1 MQLYKVIAQLKTV
14 NLRDPAETV
23 KFSQQ
28 PGSPHKR
35 LNLSH
40 WAYPVN
46 VNKSQLSMYLLT
58 FNLYAV
64 FIKRLTYNIQYS
76 KHCYKTNLKII
87 TIIICEKE
95 ISKTW

>member
-40 WAYPVN
+40 WAYPMN
-46 VNKSQLSMYLLT
+46 VNKSQLSTYLLT
-58 FNLYAV
+58 FNKELPKEKPIFMQCLLQDQHV
-64 FIKRLTYNIQYS
+64 ISSIQNIVT
-76 KHCYKTNLKII
+76 KPI
-87 TIIICEKE
+87 
-95 ISKTW
+95 